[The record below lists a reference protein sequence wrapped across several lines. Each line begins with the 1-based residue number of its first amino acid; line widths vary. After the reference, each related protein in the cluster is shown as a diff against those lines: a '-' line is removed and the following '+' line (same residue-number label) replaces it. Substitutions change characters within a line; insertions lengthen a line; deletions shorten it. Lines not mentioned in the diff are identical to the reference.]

1 MPRELR
7 RGAYS
12 ARQPWLRRPQSPKW
26 AAVLLLSAVLLL
38 LLLLRQ
44 NIASNIV
51 GLFEALSPSPDL
63 QLPPSAPPTNKP

>member
-1 MPRELR
+1 
-7 RGAYS
+7 
-12 ARQPWLRRPQSPKW
+12 
-26 AAVLLLSAVLLL
+26 VLLL

-63 QLPPSAPPTNKP
+63 QLAPPANKP

>member
-7 RGAYS
+7 RGAYG
-12 ARQPWLRRPQSPKW
+12 ARQPWLRKPQGSKW

-63 QLPPSAPPTNKP
+63 RLPPAAPPASKP